1 MEVNIKKQLKVEFFQ
16 VEMST
21 DNAGSCSACETVQTK
36 LVSAIQQ
43 VQKLFHQFGNEII
56 FKQKNIETIEEAQKE
71 NIIASPTIRVGHLD
85 FYPKHL
91 SDYNESREWH
101 WNGQTFNEL
110 DKGTLIEVILKGY
123 LAPYSE
129 KKRQEISSYVQK
141 HLKDGEQKKNCGCR

>member
-1 MEVNIKKQLKVEFFQ
+1 MEVKIKKQLEVEFLQ

-36 LVSAIQQ
+36 LLSAIQE

-85 FYPKHL
+85 FYPKHF
-91 SDYNESREWH
+91 SDYKESREWH
-101 WNGQTFNEL
+101 WNGRTFNEP
-110 DKGTLIEVILKGY
+110 DKATLIEVILKGY

-129 KKRQEISSYVQK
+129 KNDKRF
-141 HLKDGEQKKNCGCR
+141 HLMCKNI